1 MELVHQCG
9 RTGFEAFLIRGLGPE
24 RDDAEQQVL
33 QAGLPLPLYHRAV
46 WASHLNRPN
55 PKFLLVRDSNGQAR
69 AGFAIEEVRTRA
81 MPWHVILRV
90 GRFGGNLPREVCDI
104 ALEAVADLAKKEP
117 RVLRLR
123 LNIFS
128 RNGQQAISEKLGQ
141 LGFREVRPPSSY
153 RHTLAIDLKPSEDE
167 VFAGLGRSAR
177 KRIREVMKM
186 NLRSVAITEPVYAER
201 IRELQGEALQ
211 RTGGHIAQEDWQRVL
226 QMSRE
231 NPNLSR
237 VFGLF
242 MGEEDT
248 PENMGAF
255 GWVCSHGDHGEY
267 RAAGSTRRTDV
278 RIPFGYLLVW
288 DMIRWSKETGAEWFD
303 MGGVTLAEGDEPAL
317 EGISEFK
324 KFFSQDVV
332 EVGAEWVLDTAPA
345 RARVADFVSNS
356 ARRVRGWI
364 GK

>member
-1 MELVHQCG
+1 MELVHQCN

-24 RDDAEQQVL
+24 RDSAEQQVL
-33 QAGLPLPLYHRAV
+33 QAGLPLPLYHRAI
-46 WASHLNRPN
+46 WAYHLKRPN
-55 PKFLLVRDSNGQAR
+55 PKFLLVRDASGLAR
-69 AGFAIEEVRTRA
+69 AGFAIEEVRTRS
-81 MPWHVILRV
+81 MPWHIILRV
-90 GRFGGNLPREVCDI
+90 GRFGGSLPQDVCDV
-104 ALEAVADLAKKEP
+104 ALEAVACLAKKEP
-117 RVLRLR
+117 LVLRVQV
-123 LNIFS
+123 NILS
-128 RNGQQAISEKLGQ
+128 RNGRQAISEKLGQ
-141 LGFREVRPPSSY
+141 LGFSEVRPPSSY
-153 RHTLAIDLKPSEDE
+153 RHTLSIDLKPSEDE

-201 IRELQGEALQ
+201 IRELQGEALH
-211 RTGGHIAQEDWQRVL
+211 RTGGHIAQEDWHRVL

-288 DMIRWSKETGAEWFD
+288 DMIRWSKATGAEWFD

-324 KFFSQDVV
+324 KCFSHEVV
-332 EVGAEWVLDTAPA
+332 EVGAEWILEPAPV
-345 RARVADFVSNS
+345 RARFADLVSNS
-356 ARRVRGWI
+356 ARRMRSWI